1 MHRIRENLRALFY
14 FCLILLDRNA
24 TPLLLRHI
32 RLLFRN
38 GLFAVHQRVI
48 AVLNLIARPAAL
60 AHQLGNHGPIAPIIL
75 HKPAQL
81 SVLYKG
87 PFLLTPLSELLVV
100 VLVALFRGA
109 TGEFLGNLRPADL

>member
-1 MHRIRENLRALFY
+1 M
-14 FCLILLDRNA
+14 
-24 TPLLLRHI
+24 

-48 AVLNLIARPAAL
+48 AVLDLVARPALL

-75 HKPAQL
+75 HKHAQL
-81 SVLYKG
+81 SVLYTG

>member
-1 MHRIRENLRALFY
+1 M
-14 FCLILLDRNA
+14 
-24 TPLLLRHI
+24 

-48 AVLNLIARPAAL
+48 AVLDLIARPALL

-81 SVLYKG
+81 SVLYTG